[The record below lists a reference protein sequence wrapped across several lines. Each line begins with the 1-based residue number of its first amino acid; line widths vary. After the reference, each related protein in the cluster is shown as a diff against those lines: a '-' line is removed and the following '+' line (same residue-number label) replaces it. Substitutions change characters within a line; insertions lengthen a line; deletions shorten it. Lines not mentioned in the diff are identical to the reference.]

1 MLRANILTNFAGFSP
16 RKSLRQET
24 YMLKTKS
31 NEITDTHQAPCEAP
45 ETAEA
50 LRRGLWQA
58 WLRSLLLFCCAS
70 VYVELC
76 LHLCVYHSL
85 DRRVVYL
92 ILFGLL
98 GGTVCTLLTTHLPK
112 IARQIVGVLLVA
124 VQVLFAEVQLM
135 YHAIF
140 GNFMPISQ
148 VSMGGNVIT
157 NFDSQILYSIGKNIV
172 PILLLL
178 VPLIALNVVTEAMSY
193 NQTRNLLEQIAISET
208 TVPELPDD
216 MPPDGKQP
224 RQSTDTATETG
235 TSAAETTA
243 ETTTETTATETAAAE
258 TTAKAAPAEQPKNPV
273 QTQAPAVQS
282 PVQTTA
288 APRTTAAPQ
297 TRATTTARTT
307 SPRATKPAVT
317 TAPPQTKPPQQTT
330 QPDPDP
336 PPWWGSDEPDHR
348 WENEEN
354 YAAAK
359 QGMFYAAP
367 LAQLTQSM
375 PMRQDDHGE
384 PPFPDKKSGVVT
396 IDHFLCFAN
405 SDGTLTRLDGTDSYT
420 EEDAQT
426 LLDYVLQKD
435 KADGWYGN
443 LQYFRRDYAMGTL
456 VVFSDRSAE
465 RLLLH
470 KVLLVS
476 ILVFLLMEGVVFALT
491 MILTKRAMRPMQ
503 ETFER
508 QRQFIS
514 DAGHELKTPLTI
526 ISANVD
532 ILHDEIGENKW
543 LSYIQSQAER
553 MRVLVG
559 EMMNLTKLEMGDK
572 QKDFVD
578 FSLSEAV
585 SGAALPFEGQAFEQ
599 EKQLELD
606 IQDGIRYHG
615 NPDQIKQLVGIFID
629 NALKYSE
636 EHGQIRVT
644 LQQTQNKKV
653 LKVYNTGKG
662 IPESEKE
669 KIFQRFY
676 RSDAS
681 RSRATGGYG
690 LGLSIAQSIADA
702 HKIRI
707 QVESE
712 YEHWI
717 CFVLTF

>member
-1 MLRANILTNFAGFSP
+1 MKRALSVLLALVLSLSLVTPTWAADKTPASGTGNGLTWEKIDNRSTDLRLDKNNAEKVAQDTPEYADTDVVRVSIVLKDASTLANGYSSEDIATNSAAM
-16 RKSLRQET
+16 KYRQKLET
-24 YMLKTKS
+24 KQEKMAKTISKK
-31 NEITDTHQAPCEAP
+31 ALGG
-45 ETAEA
+45 EA
-50 LRRGLWQA
+50 L
-58 WLRSLLLFCCAS
+58 
-70 VYVELC
+70 
-76 LHLCVYHSL
+76 
-85 DRRVVYL
+85 DVVWNL
-92 ILFGLL
+92 
-98 GGTVCTLLTTHLPK
+98 TL
-112 IARQIVGVLLVA
+112 
-124 VQVLFAEVQLM
+124 
-135 YHAIF
+135 
-140 GNFMPISQ
+140 
-148 VSMGGNVIT
+148 
-157 NFDSQILYSIGKNIV
+157 
-172 PILLLL
+172 
-178 VPLIALNVVTEAMSY
+178 
-193 NQTRNLLEQIAISET
+193 
-208 TVPELPDD
+208 
-216 MPPDGKQP
+216 
-224 RQSTDTATETG
+224 
-235 TSAAETTA
+235 AA
-243 ETTTETTATETAAAE
+243 
-258 TTAKAAPAEQPKNPV
+258 N
-273 QTQAPAVQS
+273 
-282 PVQTTA
+282 
-288 APRTTAAPQ
+288 
-297 TRATTTARTT
+297 
-307 SPRATKPAVT
+307 
-317 TAPPQTKPPQQTT
+317 
-330 QPDPDP
+330 
-336 PPWWGSDEPDHR
+336 
-348 WENEEN
+348 
-354 YAAAK
+354 
-359 QGMFYAAP
+359 
-367 LAQLTQSM
+367 
-375 PMRQDDHGE
+375 
-384 PPFPDKKSGVVT
+384 
-396 IDHFLCFAN
+396 
-405 SDGTLTRLDGTDSYT
+405 
-420 EEDAQT
+420 
-426 LLDYVLQKD
+426 
-435 KADGWYGN
+435 
-443 LQYFRRDYAMGTL
+443 
-456 VVFSDRSAE
+456 
-465 RLLLH
+465 
-470 KVLLVS
+470 
-476 ILVFLLMEGVVFALT
+476 
-491 MILTKRAMRPMQ
+491 
-503 ETFER
+503 
-508 QRQFIS
+508 
-514 DAGHELKTPLTI
+514 I